1 MKEGSRAVDSRGR
14 ICHTADVHLFQP
26 PWTDNL
32 SPFLVRWLLFGHTVG
47 IRWYGLNYVFSFFL
61 VYLYFRGAARR
72 GRVPRL
78 DLAAVDALTYA
89 IAIGIVGG
97 GRLGFVVQ
105 HLDTLR
111 TDPLFPFRLTEG
123 GMTFF
128 GGLLGVL
135 LAIFWA
141 GRRYGMGFLAL
152 TDIATFPAA
161 LGLAL
166 GRITNFVNGEL
177 AGRPTHGDWGV
188 IFPSVDNVPRHPSQL
203 YESASH
209 FLLFGALVAANRTD
223 WARARTGRL
232 SYLFLTLYG
241 FLRFAT
247 DFFRADD
254 TYWGPFSTGQWASL
268 VVALAG
274 VIGLALLSSPQR
286 AARRA

>member
-1 MKEGSRAVDSRGR
+1 M
-14 ICHTADVHLFQP
+14 HLSYLPFHP
-26 PWTDNL
+26 PWTDTL
-32 SPFLVRWLLFGHTVG
+32 SPFLVQWHLFGHPIG

-72 GRVPRL
+72 GRVPGL
-78 DLAAVDALTYA
+78 DEPAVDALTYA
-89 IAIGIVGG
+89 IAIGIVAG
-97 GRLGFVVQ
+97 GRLAFVLQ
-105 HLDTLR
+105 HLDRLA
-111 TDPLFPFRLTEG
+111 TDPLFPFKLTEG

-128 GGLLGVL
+128 GGLIGVL

-152 TDIATFPAA
+152 ADVATFPAA

-188 IFPSVDNVPRHPSQL
+188 IFPQVDMQPRHPSQL

-209 FLLFGALVAANRTD
+209 FLLFGALVLANRSR
-223 WARARTGRL
+223 WAQARVGRL

-241 FLRFAT
+241 VLRFGT
-247 DFFRADD
+247 DFYRADD
-254 TYWGPFSTGQWASL
+254 TYWGPFSSGQWGSL
-268 VVALAG
+268 IVGLIG
-274 VIGLALLSSPQR
+274 LTGLALLQ
-286 AARRA
+286 ARGRSAVLTEP